1 MGFLHVLLDE
11 APMPSAPAAKRSGRK
26 KESAY
31 EAAKRLGLIGCID
44 GPPDLALNHRKYI
57 RKAVRAK
64 YRPD

>member
-1 MGFLHVLLDE
+1 MGFVHLLLSED
-11 APMPSAPAAKRSGRK
+11 AMPIAPAAKRTGRK